1 MLVATS
7 RTKSDCWYK
16 QDVKC
21 LGPSRIFTLKVGV
34 ALKVLVGQASLK
46 VLGLIG
52 IYFLKVL
59 VVTSRAK
66 VLSVS
71 RMFDSRVLL
80 QTGVGLGSVLYKQK
94 VHH

>member
-1 MLVATS
+1 M
-7 RTKSDCWYK
+7 R
-16 QDVKC
+16 
-21 LGPSRIFTLKVGV
+21 V

-52 IYFLKVL
+52 ISFLKVL

-66 VLSVS
+66 VLGMS
-71 RMFDSRVLL
+71 RMFDSRVLV
-80 QTGVGLGSVLYKQK
+80 QTGAGLGSVLYKQK

>member
-1 MLVATS
+1 MVQAGLKVLGA
-7 RTKSDCWYK
+7 K
-16 QDVKC
+16 Q
-21 LGPSRIFTLKVGV
+21 LIFTLKVCV

-52 IYFLKVL
+52 ISFLKVL

-66 VLSVS
+66 VLGMS
-71 RMFDSRVLL
+71 RMFDSRVLV
-80 QTGVGLGSVLYKQK
+80 QTGAGLGSVLYKQK